1 MNLIPTQQGQ
11 QTSDR
16 IRRAGVQALRDT
28 FHWRSLSIA
37 TIAVVVVAL
46 VIGVMGLT
54 GIIDVRFMLT
64 RWPEFFVPF
73 VDSPLYLSLVLTTIP
88 FLIGFVVAVPMGLLR
103 AYRSSLNRGRGGEV
117 LTLARAKELFG
128 TPRAVMRVVGRRLGR
143 AILLPLYGFVTGY
156 VEGIRGTPFFVQM
169 WLVYFVI
176 INNLPRQAR
185 LFELVG
191 IVALALNTIGYQ
203 AEVFRAGFQSVG
215 QGQIEAAKS
224 VGMHGRTVFLHITLP
239 QSLRLVTLPLGN
251 EWIGLLKAS
260 AIVSII
266 GVNELQ
272 HFANDIGSGHPVEA
286 FVMVSVMY
294 LVVIVPLSRVITYLE
309 RVRRI
314 PGLGTPTPTTA
325 ERMFGVRRR
334 SGAPAAQVGTLT
346 RVRLAWKG
354 RDRLRDPA

>member
-1 MNLIPTQQGQ
+1 
-11 QTSDR
+11 
-16 IRRAGVQALRDT
+16 
-28 FHWRSLSIA
+28 
-37 TIAVVVVAL
+37 
-46 VIGVMGLT
+46 
-54 GIIDVRFMLT
+54 MLT

-73 VDSPLYLSLVLTTIP
+73 IDSPLYLSLVLTTIP
-88 FLIGFVVAVPMGLLR
+88 FVIGFIVAVPMGLLR
-103 AYRSSLNRGRGGEV
+103 AYRSSLNRKEGGEV
-117 LTLARAKELFG
+117 LSLARARELFG
-128 TPRAVMRVVGRRLGR
+128 TPRAVISVLGRRLGR
-143 AILLPLYGFVTGY
+143 AILLPLYGVVTGY

-176 INNLPRQAR
+176 INNLPRQTR

-215 QGQIEAAKS
+215 QGQIEAAKA
-224 VGMHGRTVFLHITLP
+224 VGMHGRTIFLHITLP

-272 HFANDIGSGHPVEA
+272 HFANDIASGHPIEA

-294 LVVIVPLSRVITYLE
+294 LAVIVPLSRLITYLE

-314 PGLGTPTPTTA
+314 PGLGMPMPTTA
-325 ERMFGVRRR
+325 QRLFGVRRR
-334 SGAPAAQVGTLT
+334 PRAPRGVDRDHGQ
-346 RVRLAWKG
+346 VRLAWKE
-354 RDRLRDPA
+354 RDRLGGHV

>member
-1 MNLIPTQQGQ
+1 VTSIPTGEGQ

-28 FHWRSLSIA
+28 FHWRSLSIG
-37 TIAVVVVAL
+37 TIAVIVVAL

-54 GIIDVRFMLT
+54 GIVDVGFMLT

-88 FLIGFVVAVPMGLLR
+88 FVIGFVVAIPMGMLR
-103 AYRSSLNRGRGGEV
+103 AYRSSLTRMKGGEV
-117 LTLARAKELFG
+117 LTFARTTELFG
-128 TPRAVMRVVGRRLGR
+128 TPRAVIKVAGRRLGR

-176 INNLPRQAR
+176 INNVSRQAR

-215 QGQIEAAKS
+215 QGQIEAAKA
-224 VGMHGRTVFLHITLP
+224 VGMRGRTIFLHVTLP

-294 LVVIVPLSRVITYLE
+294 LAVIVPLSRVITYME

-314 PGLGTPTPTTA
+314 PGLGTPMPTTA
-325 ERMFGVRRR
+325 QRLFGVRRPP
-334 SGAPAAQVGTLT
+334 GARGAKVGTFA
-346 RVRLAWKG
+346 RGRMAWKA
-354 RDRLRDPA
+354 RDRVGGPA